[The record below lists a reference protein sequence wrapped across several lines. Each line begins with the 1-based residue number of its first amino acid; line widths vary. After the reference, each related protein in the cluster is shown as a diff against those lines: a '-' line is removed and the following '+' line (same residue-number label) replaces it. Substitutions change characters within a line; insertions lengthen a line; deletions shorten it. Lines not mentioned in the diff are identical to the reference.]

1 MSTRNFYLQRLSL
14 NNFATF
20 ENQSIEFDNNFNAI
34 VGETGSG
41 KSLILD
47 ALALIFGSRSD
58 KKLIRKGSDQ
68 AIIEAVFAC
77 DDERIKNYFDTIG
90 HPVLDNEVVVKR
102 IIYSNGKS
110 KAFLNFGSSQ
120 VQMLG
125 EIAKRFIDVVGQFE
139 NQKLLSTDYQ
149 LVLLDQFCQ
158 HQNKVETYQERY
170 KSLVDKKGALEELE
184 TKHREIALTKDYLEY
199 QISELDKLS
208 PTVEE
213 EEALI
218 KKKDILM
225 NREKFLGLKDSFLK
239 ILSED
244 EDSALTKLHYLS
256 GQANKNGNLF
266 STEFPNKLA
275 DAISILEDLS
285 FELSSESSD
294 LSDDED
300 SIEVIIDKLDSYSK
314 LKRKFNLSTQ
324 ELSDH
329 LEKLREELSAYN
341 DIDLDLAKIK
351 KEIDLLSKELRVLA
365 TDLHSERAKRAKSL
379 EMKLTKM
386 VQGLNMEGATIRL
399 EVSQTNDLGPKGI
412 TAIEFMAQTNPGEGF
427 YRVKEIASGGEL
439 SRILLSLRQVVSSQ
453 DSISVFLFD
462 EIDTGIG
469 GATAL
474 KIGKALQNV
483 SEFSQVVA
491 ITHLPQIAIHANS
504 LIEVKKQTIGKDGK
518 ERTVSLAHEI
528 LSTQREDFIKSMM
541 PLH

>member
-1 MSTRNFYLQRLSL
+1 MNTRNFFLQRLSL

-20 ENQSIEFDNNFNAI
+20 ENQSIEFDNDFNAI

-68 AIIEAVFAC
+68 AIIEAAFNC
-77 DDERIKNYFDTIG
+77 DDEKIKNYFDTIG
-90 HPVLDNEVVVKR
+90 HPIIDNEVVVKR

-110 KAFLNFGSSQ
+110 KAYLNFGSCQ
-120 VQMLG
+120 VQLLG
-125 EIAKRFIDVVGQFE
+125 DIAKRFIDVVGQFE
-139 NQKLLSTDYQ
+139 NQKLLSNDYQ

-158 HQNKVETYQERY
+158 HQSKVDQYSEKYRDLLVC
-170 KSLVDKKGALEELE
+170 KSELE
-184 TKHREIALTKDYLEY
+184 LLESKHREIALTKDYLEF
-199 QISELDKLS
+199 QISELEKLS
-208 PTVEE
+208 PSVEE
-213 EEALI
+213 EESLI
-218 KKKDILM
+218 KRKDFLM
-225 NREKFLGLKDSFLK
+225 NREKFLSLKDSFLN

-244 EDSALTKLHYLS
+244 EDSALTKLQYLTNL
-256 GQANKNGNLF
+256 ANKNANLF
-266 STEFPNKLA
+266 SVEFSNKLIE
-275 DAISILEDLS
+275 AISILEDLS
-285 FELSSESSD
+285 FELSSESNEMG
-294 LSDDED
+294 DEEEGLE
-300 SIEVIIDKLDSYSK
+300 SIIDQLDAYSK

-324 ELSDH
+324 ELSEH
-329 LEKLREELSAYN
+329 LDKLKTELSAYN
-341 DIDLDLAKIK
+341 DIDLDLAKVK
-351 KEIDLLSKELRVLA
+351 KKIDSLSKELRTLA
-365 TDLHSERAKRAKSL
+365 SELHSERAKKARIL
-379 EMKLTKM
+379 EQKLTKM

-399 EVSQTNDLGPKGI
+399 EVAMTNDLGSKGI
-412 TAIEFMAQTNPGEGF
+412 TALEFMAQTNPGEGF

-491 ITHLPQIAIHANS
+491 ITHLPQIAIHAKS
-504 LIEVKKQTIGKDGK
+504 LIEVKKQTVGKGGK
-518 ERTVSLAHEI
+518 ERTVSLAQEI
-528 LSTQREDFIKSMM
+528 LATQREDFIKSMM

>member
-20 ENQSIEFDNNFNAI
+20 ENQSIEFDNDFNAI

-68 AIIEAVFAC
+68 AIIEAVFNC
-77 DDERIKNYFDTIG
+77 EDERIKNYFDTIG
-90 HPVLDNEVVVKR
+90 HPVIDNEVVVKR

-110 KAFLNFGSSQ
+110 KAFMNFGACQ

-158 HQNKVETYQERY
+158 HQPKVDLYAQKY
-170 KSLVDKKGALEELE
+170 KSLLDFRAQQEKLEA
-184 TKHREIALTKDYLEY
+184 KHREIALTKDYLEY
-199 QISELDKLS
+199 QINELEKLS
-208 PTVEE
+208 PTLEE
-213 EEALI
+213 EELLI
-218 KKKDILM
+218 KRKDFLM
-225 NREKFLGLKDSFLK
+225 NREKFLGLKDSFLN

-244 EDSALTKLHYLS
+244 EDSALTKLHHLTNV
-256 GQANKNGNLF
+256 ANKNGNLF
-266 STEFPNKLA
+266 SVQFTNKLSE
-275 DAISILEDLS
+275 AISLLEDLS
-285 FELSSESSD
+285 FELSSENGD
-294 LSDDED
+294 IADE
-300 SIEVIIDKLDSYSK
+300 EENLEEIIDKLDSYSK

-324 ELSDH
+324 ELSEH
-329 LEKLREELSAYN
+329 LDKLKLELGTYN
-341 DIDLDLAKIK
+341 DLDLDLAKVK
-351 KEIDLLSKELRVLA
+351 KQIDILSKELRLLA
-365 TDLHSERAKRAKSL
+365 NELHTERAKKAKTL
-379 EMKLTKM
+379 EQKLTKM
-386 VQGLNMEGATIRL
+386 VQGLNMQGATIRL
-399 EVSQTNDLGPKGI
+399 EVTMTNDIGPKGI
-412 TAIEFMAQTNPGEGF
+412 TALDFMAQTNPGEGF

-491 ITHLPQIAIHANS
+491 ITHLPQIAIHAKS
-504 LIEVKKQTIGKDGK
+504 LIEVKKQTIGKGGK
-518 ERTVSLAHEI
+518 ERTVSLAQEI
-528 LSTQREDFIKSMM
+528 LANQRENFIKSMM